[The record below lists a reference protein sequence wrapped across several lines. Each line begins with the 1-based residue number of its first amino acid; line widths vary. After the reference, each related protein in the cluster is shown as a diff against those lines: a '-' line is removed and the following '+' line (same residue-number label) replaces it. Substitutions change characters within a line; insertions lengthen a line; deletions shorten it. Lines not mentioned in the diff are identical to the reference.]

1 MRTMDAAMHAL
12 LAERGEDEPGRI
24 SAETYPHAPMSR
36 EGFAQVR
43 ALSATCG
50 LRISAETGACPWD
63 GRGWTWRR
71 RWRPR
76 SRRRSSPH
84 ADGSTCIGRRGVIRE
99 SMVR

>member
-63 GRGWTWRR
+63 GRGMDVAQAVETALT
-71 RWRPR
+71 PEEL
-76 SRRRSSPH
+76 
-84 ADGSTCIGRRGVIRE
+84 ATC
-99 SMVR
+99 